1 VEVKL
6 HKNRTGVLRADVPKV
21 FDRGLGVVVVRSTL
35 DFHCCESA
43 EPALLPVGETS
54 GNSSGYGDAPCYR
67 QQLEPED
74 DVQKQRWHILHP
86 RQLYVGYRET
96 TPIAQPEAGSNSP
109 DYEWH
114 EKFKV
119 DNGHNP

>member
-1 VEVKL
+1 MEMPHATASNPKMMY
-6 HKNRTGVLRADVPKV
+6 KNSGGVLYIRVSHA
-21 FDRGLGVVVVRSTL
+21 
-35 DFHCCESA
+35 
-43 EPALLPVGETS
+43 
-54 GNSSGYGDAPCYR
+54 
-67 QQLEPED
+67 
-74 DVQKQRWHILHP
+74 
-86 RQLYVGYRET
+86 GYRET